1 LNANAA
7 DYFLDRHIREGRGAR
22 LAFIDP
28 ARRLTY
34 AELLAAAQGFAAG
47 LARAGLK
54 PGARVAMLLPDT
66 VDFPIVFWGA
76 LRVGLLPVP
85 LNTLL
90 PPGHIFSALDDCEA
104 EVLVA
109 CPELLPALA
118 PGLSAR
124 PALRHVIATGAA
136 LDAFMAPG
144 ADAPVP
150 CRGDDLAF
158 LLYSSGSTSAP
169 KGVVHCHAAL
179 RATAETYAA
188 EVLNFRADDV
198 VFSVAKLFF
207 AYGLGNAMSFPMSV
221 GACAVLLPG
230 RPTPEAVFAL
240 MATHA
245 PTIFFGVPTFYA
257 TLLSGPRLG
266 PGAGS
271 PRLRLCLSAGEALPP
286 HIGEDWKQATG
297 LDILDGIGSTEMLH
311 IFLSN
316 TPAVLR
322 YGTSGVAVPG
332 YGLRV
337 VDEQGRDVPDGELGE
352 LLVRGPSAALGYW
365 RQDENTRATFRDG
378 WVHTGDKYL
387 REPDGFYR
395 YCGRSGDI
403 FKVGG
408 IWVSPFEV
416 ETALLT
422 HPCVLEAAVVGYKDA
437 DGLLK
442 PRAFIV
448 LKDAAAASPDLI
460 PALQR
465 LVKQKIGPWKYPRR
479 VDIVATLPKTATGKI
494 QRFRLRET
502 A

>member
-1 LNANAA
+1 M
-7 DYFLDRHIREGRGAR
+7 
-22 LAFIDP
+22 
-28 ARRLTY
+28 TY
-34 AELLAAAQGFAAG
+34 AELLSAAQGFAAG
-47 LARAGLK
+47 LAQAGLK

-76 LRVGLLPVP
+76 LRAGLLPVP

-90 PPGHIFSALDDCEA
+90 PPGHVFSAIDDCEA

-118 PGLSAR
+118 PGLAAR

-136 LDAFMAPG
+136 LASFMAPG

-150 CRGDDLAF
+150 CQGDDLAF

-169 KGVVHCHAAL
+169 KGVVHRHAAL

-188 EVLNFRADDV
+188 EVLKLQADDV

-207 AYGLGNAMSFPMSV
+207 AYGLGNTMSFPMSV

-240 MATHA
+240 MAMHA

-266 PGAGS
+266 PGVGS
-271 PRLRLCLSAGEALPP
+271 PRLRLCLSAGEALPQ

-316 TPAVLR
+316 TPGALR
-322 YGTSGVAVPG
+322 YGTSGIAVPG

-337 VDEQGRDVPDGELGE
+337 VDAQGRDVPDGELGE
-352 LLVRGPSAALGYW
+352 LFVQGPSAALGYW

-378 WVHTGDKYL
+378 WVQTGDKYL

-403 FKVGG
+403 FKVAG

-448 LKDAAAASPDLI
+448 LKDAADASPELI
-460 PALQR
+460 TALQR

-479 VDIVATLPKTATGKI
+479 VDIVTALPKTATGKI